1 MDIIMSYLESMFSQ
15 MPDTAEVR
23 RAKVELASMMED
35 KYTEL
40 RSMGK
45 SENEA
50 IGTVIAEFGNIDEL
64 MGELGL
70 ESAVHTEDLDREKNL
85 DGNSFDKKE
94 TMRTVNMEDAKDYL
108 TNMAR
113 WAKGI
118 AAGVFLC
125 IMSPAALI
133 IFSSVS
139 ERPVADAFGILVLF
153 ACIAVAVGL
162 FIMNGIGMS
171 RYEYLKT
178 EVFKLEPGVDKV
190 IGNMK
195 EEMRPVFGRN
205 IAVGVILCVT
215 SVVPIAVVT
224 TILGDGY
231 PRVESLMVVLLLFM
245 VACGV
250 WIFIIQ
256 GIQHSCISV
265 LLQEGDF
272 KPSRKKSG
280 DIVERIAGI
289 YWPLVA
295 AIYVSYSF
303 ITGNWG
309 HSWIIWPVA
318 GVCFGAI
325 SAICHSTEKK
335 DM

>member
-224 TILGDGY
+224 TILGD
-231 PRVESLMVVLLLFM
+231 
-245 VACGV
+245 
-250 WIFIIQ
+250 
-256 GIQHSCISV
+256 